1 MTHETWF
8 AVDVTV
14 SPEAAPAVEEGLAAV
29 SDLGTSLDSLRKHS
43 DETVVVTGFLSEI
56 PDITDVR
63 HILDAMLAAHG
74 LPTNVIH
81 QVAMRTVENADWLA
95 EWKRHWQPTEV
106 GHFIVSPPW
115 LDPDAGGRS
124 LIRIDPNMA
133 FGTGTHETTQ
143 LCLEAISDIY
153 TPDQSVLD
161 IGTGTGILAIATAK
175 IGATNIIACDTDA
188 DSVEIARDN
197 AAING
202 VANQIRFFHGSIDR
216 KTPPADLVC
225 ANLTLDV
232 ITPMLPLLLTA
243 ARHRLLLSGILAEQG
258 STITDQLNRSGITDL
273 NFEIRRKSEWIA
285 VIVSFPAS

>member
-1 MTHETWF
+1 MTHGTWF

-14 SPEAAPAVEEGLAAV
+14 SPEAATAVEEALAAV

-43 DETVVVTGFLSEI
+43 DEAVVVTGFCSEM
-56 PDITDVR
+56 PGLTEVR
-63 HILDAMLAAHG
+63 RILDAMLAVHRI
-74 LPTNVIH
+74 PTKAIR
-81 QVAMRTVENADWLA
+81 QIAKRTVENADWLA

-106 GHFIVSPPW
+106 GRFIVSPPW
-115 LDPDAGGRS
+115 LDPDTSGRS

-143 LCLEAISDIY
+143 LCLEAISDFY

-161 IGTGTGILAIATAK
+161 IGTGTGILAIAAAK
-175 IGATNIIACDTDA
+175 IGGTDIIACDTDA

-202 VANQIRFFHGSIDR
+202 VADQIRFFHGSIDR

-258 STITDQLNRSGITDL
+258 STITDQLDRSGITDL
-273 NFEIRRKSEWIA
+273 TFDLRRKGEWIA